1 MSLEVR
7 VACDFRLRE
16 RISIEVLVNNLTV
29 GSATLPVPDIH
40 VAVQATA
47 VASEDIEADK
57 VGTTAALSIELTAPL
72 IADGLQREI

>member
-7 VACDFRLRE
+7 VARDFRLRE
-16 RISIEVLVNNLTV
+16 RIGVEVSVNDLTV
-29 GSATLPVPDIH
+29 GCAPLPVPNIH
-40 VAVQATA
+40 VAIERTA
-47 VASEDIEADK
+47 IASEDTEADK